1 MKKETLSP
9 KEQSELEK
17 MWPKAEDY
25 IITGR
30 PESMSFEEYKT
41 RQRHMREMEK
51 YRKKFYGF
59 EPTIKQK

>member
-9 KEQSELEK
+9 KERAELEK
-17 MWPKAEDY
+17 MWPKPEEY
-25 IITGR
+25 ILTER
-30 PESMSFEEYKT
+30 PEGMSFEEYKT